1 MALDLLRAIPLGG
14 VGEIGKNSTLF
25 ECRDD
30 LVLIDAGVK
39 FPDDR
44 LHGVDLVIPD
54 YTYLLQHADRLR
66 GILITHGHED
76 HIGGLPYLLMQL
88 ERTEP
93 LPVYGTSLSLGLITV
108 KLQEH
113 SLLHRVVLEPFV
125 DNDRITLGAIQA
137 EVFEVNHSVP
147 GAVGFVLRTPA
158 GTVFFTGDFKF
169 DPDPPDGKTTDVER
183 LRALGDEGIL
193 ALFSDSTRVEQ
204 PGWTPSERIV
214 DESIEQLIRE
224 ASGRVIVTTFASNL
238 GRLQRVIQSA
248 HRLGRKTSVAGRSM
262 EENLKVAARIG
273 YLDIP
278 EGSLVELRQV
288 ASVAPEKLVLL
299 TTGSQG
305 EPTSV
310 LSRMAA
316 GEHPL
321 VKVQPT
327 DTVIYSASPIPGNE
341 ETVAHSIDNLF
352 RRGANVIYRAIN
364 EHIHV
369 SGHASREE
377 LRQMIDLLRPRYAI
391 PLHGEFRMLVLY
403 REMAMEAGMASRNVL
418 ITDLGDIVEFQD
430 GEGRVAS
437 HVTAGAVLV
446 DGLTVGD
453 VTRVVLRDRHRL
465 ASDGVLI
472 ASVVVDRESG
482 DLLSGPDFI
491 SRGFVDPAQDDVL
504 DDARVTLSKSL
515 DKALRQA
522 HESGVVATRVREVL
536 SGFIYERTRRRPM
549 ILPVVTEV

>member
-1 MALDLLRAIPLGG
+1 
-14 VGEIGKNSTLF
+14 V
-25 ECRDD
+25 
-30 LVLIDAGVK
+30 
-39 FPDDR
+39 
-44 LHGVDLVIPD
+44 
-54 YTYLLQHADRLR
+54 DRLR
-66 GILITHGHED
+66 QI
-76 HIGGLPYLLMQL
+76 
-88 ERTEP
+88 
-93 LPVYGTSLSLGLITV
+93 
-108 KLQEH
+108 
-113 SLLHRVVLEPFV
+113 
-125 DNDRITLGAIQA
+125 
-137 EVFEVNHSVP
+137 
-147 GAVGFVLRTPA
+147 
-158 GTVFFTGDFKF
+158 
-169 DPDPPDGKTTDVER
+169 
-183 LRALGDEGIL
+183 GDEGVL

-214 DESIEQLIRE
+214 DDSIEQLIRE
-224 ASGRVIVTTFASNL
+224 APGRVIVTTFASNL

-248 HRLGRKTSVAGRSM
+248 YRLGRRTSVAGRSM
-262 EENLKVAARIG
+262 EENLRVAERIG
-273 YLDIP
+273 YLNVP
-278 EGSLVELRQV
+278 EGSMVELRQV
-288 ASVAPEKLVLL
+288 ASVNPEKLVLL

-364 EHIHV
+364 DKIHV

-377 LRQMIDLLRPRYAI
+377 LRQMIDLLRPRYTV

-403 REMAMEAGMASRNVL
+403 RELAMEAGLPSKNVL
-418 ITDLGDIVEFQD
+418 ITENGDVVEFSE
-430 GEGRVAS
+430 GEGRVANR
-437 HVTAGAVLV
+437 VTSGAVLV

-453 VTRVVLRDRHRL
+453 VTKVVLRDRHRL

-472 ASVVVDRESG
+472 ASVVVDHESG

-491 SRGFVDPAQDDVL
+491 SRGFVDPSQDEVL

-522 HESGVVATRVREVL
+522 HESGVVANRIREVL

>member
-1 MALDLLRAIPLGG
+1 MAPDLLRAIPLGG

-39 FPDDR
+39 FPDER

-54 YTYLLQHADRLR
+54 YTYLLEHVDRLR
-66 GILITHGHED
+66 GVLITHGHED
-76 HIGGLPYLLMQL
+76 HIGGLPYLLMQM
-88 ERTEP
+88 ENPEP
-93 LPVYGTSLSLGLITV
+93 LAIYGTRLSLGLITV

-113 SLLHRVVLEPFV
+113 GLLGRVRLEAF
-125 DNDRITLGAIQA
+125 DDGDRITLGAIQA

-147 GAVGFVLRTPA
+147 GAVGFVLRTPV

-169 DPDPPDGKTTDVER
+169 DPDPPDGKTTDMDR
-183 LRALGDEGIL
+183 LRQLGDEGIL
-193 ALFSDSTRVEQ
+193 ALFSDCTRVEQ
-204 PGWTPSERIV
+204 PGWTPSERTV

-248 HRLGRKTSVAGRSM
+248 HRLGRRTSVAGRSM
-262 EENLKVAARIG
+262 EENLKVAAKIG
-273 YLDIP
+273 YLNIP
-278 EGSLVELRQV
+278 DGSMVELKQV
-288 ASVAPEKLVLL
+288 ASVAPDKLVLL

-341 ETVAHSIDNLF
+341 DTVAHSIDNLF

-364 EHIHV
+364 DKIHV

-377 LRQMIDLLRPRYAI
+377 LRQMIDLLRPRYTI

-403 REMAMEAGMASRNVL
+403 RELAMEAGLPSRNVL
-418 ITDLGDIVEFQD
+418 LTEIGDVVEFEE
-430 GEGRVAS
+430 GEGRVTS

-446 DGLTVGD
+446 DGLTIGD

-472 ASVVVDRESG
+472 ASIVVDRESG

-491 SRGFVDPAQDDVL
+491 SRGFIDPAQDGVL
-504 DDARVTLSKSL
+504 EDARVTLSKSL
-515 DKALRQA
+515 DKALRSA
-522 HESGVVATRVREVL
+522 HESGILANRVREVL

>member
-1 MALDLLRAIPLGG
+1 LASDLLRAIPLGG

-39 FPDDR
+39 FPDER
-44 LHGVDLVIPD
+44 LHGVDLVVPD
-54 YTYLLQHADRLR
+54 YTYLLEHIDRLR
-66 GILITHGHED
+66 GVLITHGHED
-76 HIGGLPYLLMQL
+76 HIGGLPYLLMQY
-88 ERTEP
+88 ESPEP
-93 LPVYGTSLSLGLITV
+93 LPIYGTKLSLGLITV

-113 SLLHRVVLEPFV
+113 GLLNKVALESF
-125 DNDRITLGAIQA
+125 DDGDRITLGSIQA
-137 EVFEVNHSVP
+137 EALEVNHSVP
-147 GAVGFVLRTPA
+147 GAVGFVLRTPV

-169 DPDPPDGKTTDVER
+169 DPDPPDGKTTDVDR
-183 LRALGDEGIL
+183 LRQIGDEGVL

-204 PGWTPSERIV
+204 PGWTASERIV
-214 DESIEQLIRE
+214 DDSIEQLIRE
-224 ASGRVIVTTFASNL
+224 APGRVIVTTFASNL

-248 HRLGRKTSVAGRSM
+248 YRLGRRTSVAGRSM
-262 EENLKVAARIG
+262 EENLRVAERIG
-273 YLDIP
+273 YLNVP
-278 EGSLVELRQV
+278 EGSMVELRQV
-288 ASVAPEKLVLL
+288 ASVNPDKLVLL

-364 EHIHV
+364 DKIHV

-377 LRQMIDLLRPRYAI
+377 LRQMIDLLRPRYTV

-403 REMAMEAGMASRNVL
+403 RELAMEAGLPSKNVL
-418 ITDLGDIVEFQD
+418 ITENGDVVEFSE
-430 GEGRVAS
+430 GEGRVANR
-437 HVTAGAVLV
+437 VTSGAVLV

-453 VTRVVLRDRHRL
+453 VTKVVLRDRHRL

-472 ASVVVDRESG
+472 ASIVVDHESG

-491 SRGFVDPAQDDVL
+491 SRGSVAPSQDEVL

-522 HESGVVATRVREVL
+522 HESGVVANRIREVL

>member
-1 MALDLLRAIPLGG
+1 

-39 FPDDR
+39 FPDER
-44 LHGVDLVIPD
+44 LHGVDLVVPD
-54 YTYLLQHADRLR
+54 YTYLLEHIDRLR
-66 GILITHGHED
+66 GVLITHGHED
-76 HIGGLPYLLMQL
+76 HIGGLPYLLMQY
-88 ERTEP
+88 ESPEP
-93 LPVYGTSLSLGLITV
+93 LPIYGTKLSLGLITV

-113 SLLHRVVLEPFV
+113 GLLNKVALESF
-125 DNDRITLGAIQA
+125 DDGDRITLGSIQA
-137 EVFEVNHSVP
+137 EALEVNHSVP
-147 GAVGFVLRTPA
+147 GAVGFVLRTPV

-169 DPDPPDGKTTDVER
+169 DPDPPDGKTTDVDR
-183 LRALGDEGIL
+183 LRQIGDEGVL

-204 PGWTPSERIV
+204 PGWTASERIV
-214 DESIEQLIRE
+214 DDSIEQLIRE
-224 ASGRVIVTTFASNL
+224 APGRVIVTTFASNL
-238 GRLQRVIQSA
+238 GRLQRVIQSDY
-248 HRLGRKTSVAGRSM
+248 RLGRRTSVAGRSM
-262 EENLKVAARIG
+262 EESLRVAERIG
-273 YLDIP
+273 YLNVP
-278 EGSLVELRQV
+278 EGSMVELRQV
-288 ASVAPEKLVLL
+288 ASVNPDKLVLL

-364 EHIHV
+364 DKIHV

-377 LRQMIDLLRPRYAI
+377 LRQMIDLLRPRYTV

-403 REMAMEAGMASRNVL
+403 RELAMEAGLPSKNVL
-418 ITDLGDIVEFQD
+418 ITENGDVVEFSE
-430 GEGRVAS
+430 GEGRVANR
-437 HVTAGAVLV
+437 VTSGAVLV

-453 VTRVVLRDRHRL
+453 VTKVVLRDRHRL

-472 ASVVVDRESG
+472 ASIVVDHESG

-491 SRGFVDPAQDDVL
+491 SRGFVDPSQDEVL

-522 HESGVVATRVREVL
+522 HESGVVANRIREVL

>member
-1 MALDLLRAIPLGG
+1 LASDLLRAIPLGG

-39 FPDDR
+39 FPDER
-44 LHGVDLVIPD
+44 LHGVDLVVPD
-54 YTYLLQHADRLR
+54 YTYLLEHIDRLR
-66 GILITHGHED
+66 GVLITHGHED
-76 HIGGLPYLLMQL
+76 HIGGLPYLLMQY
-88 ERTEP
+88 ESPEP
-93 LPVYGTSLSLGLITV
+93 LPIYGTKLSLGLITV

-113 SLLHRVVLEPFV
+113 GLLNKVALESF
-125 DNDRITLGAIQA
+125 DDGDRITLGSIQA
-137 EVFEVNHSVP
+137 EALEVNHSVP
-147 GAVGFVLRTPA
+147 GAVGFVLRTPV

-169 DPDPPDGKTTDVER
+169 DPDPPDGKTTDVDR
-183 LRALGDEGIL
+183 LRQIGDEGVL

-204 PGWTPSERIV
+204 PGWTASERIV
-214 DESIEQLIRE
+214 DDSIEQLIRE
-224 ASGRVIVTTFASNL
+224 APGRVIVTTFASNL

-248 HRLGRKTSVAGRSM
+248 HRLGRRTSVAGRSM
-262 EENLKVAARIG
+262 EENLRVAERIG
-273 YLDIP
+273 YLNVP
-278 EGSLVELRQV
+278 EGSMVELRQV
-288 ASVAPEKLVLL
+288 ASVNPDKLVLL

-364 EHIHV
+364 DKIHV

-377 LRQMIDLLRPRYAI
+377 LRQMIDLLRPRYAV

-403 REMAMEAGMASRNVL
+403 RELAVEAGLPSKNVL
-418 ITDLGDIVEFQD
+418 ITENGDVVEFSD
-430 GEGRVAS
+430 GEGRVADR
-437 HVTAGAVLV
+437 VTSGAVLV

-453 VTRVVLRDRHRL
+453 VTKVVLRDRHRL

-472 ASVVVDRESG
+472 ASVVVDHESG

-491 SRGFVDPAQDDVL
+491 SRGFVDPSQDEVL

-522 HESGVVATRVREVL
+522 HESGVVANRIREVL